1 MKQQKYTKQ
10 FAEFLDIAIRMYK
23 TAEAEALLVYVDGAP
38 DWEAIKKKSK
48 SCPIIVAADKEKYL
62 AGAEEFGIN
71 TVVVELEDSPILERL
86 THALVESVAA
96 DILGTG
102 ARVVAIYSGFEE
114 GRIDT
119 LSLIRLEEHL
129 GRLTSRDLRQ
139 LETSVPLET
148 LKIVVDLAVDIGRD
162 GREGK
167 PVGTMFVVG
176 DQRKVLANSA
186 PTGFD
191 PIKGYSRKERNIS
204 DARVREGLREVAQLD
219 GAFVIAP
226 DGTVEAA
233 CRLIDV
239 SSASVTL
246 SKGLG
251 TRHWAGAAISKK
263 TKAISIVV
271 SESNGTV
278 RIFQDGEVKLRIEP
292 YRRAMKWK
300 DLDFDNAE

>member
-246 SKGLG
+246 SKGPEPRSAKKPKPSPSSSANR
-251 TRHWAGAAISKK
+251 TAPSASSKTAKSNSASNPTAA
-263 TKAISIVV
+263 
-271 SESNGTV
+271 
-278 RIFQDGEVKLRIEP
+278 R
-292 YRRAMKWK
+292 
-300 DLDFDNAE
+300 